1 MSQNLI
7 TLNLSD
13 NDYQE
18 IDAALTTL
26 EQHFTGFLKLSPD
39 ERKSILKMG
48 DKTEAFCRQ
57 TLMVAGQNM
66 QNIPASLSL
75 SEAETDLK
83 SLDQLRPRLHRLREL
98 LGKGDD
104 TEMALGSDIYA
115 FSLDAYALLK
125 VTGKGASLEV
135 LRQAMSV
142 RFNRGSKPKTEPAAV
157 PNP

>member
-13 NDYQE
+13 SAFNE

-26 EQHFTGFLKLSPD
+26 ENHFTGFLKLSPD

-48 DKTEAFCRQ
+48 DKTEVFCRQ
-57 TLMVAGQNM
+57 TIMVAEQNT
-66 QNIPASLSL
+66 QNLPASLML
-75 SEAETDLK
+75 GEAQADLH
-83 SLDQLRPRLHRLREL
+83 SLDQLRPRLHRLRVL

-104 TEMALGSDIYA
+104 TEMALGSDVYA
-115 FSLDAYALLK
+115 FCLDAYALLK
-125 VTGKGASLEV
+125 ITGKGANLEV

-142 RFNRGSKPKTEPAAV
+142 RFNRGGKAKTEPAAA
-157 PNP
+157 PNG

>member
-13 NDYQE
+13 SAFNE

-26 EQHFTGFLKLSPD
+26 EQHFAGFLKLSPE
-39 ERKSILKMG
+39 ERKSMLKMG

-57 TLMVAGQNM
+57 TLMVAEQNT
-66 QNIPASLSL
+66 QHLPASLMMG
-75 SEAETDLK
+75 EAQTDLR

-115 FSLDAYALLK
+115 FCLGAYASLK

-142 RFNRGSKPKTEPAAV
+142 RFNRGSKAKTEPTVA
-157 PNP
+157 PNG

>member
-13 NDYQE
+13 SSFNE
-18 IDAALTTL
+18 IDAALATL
-26 EQHFTGFLKLSPD
+26 EQHFSGFLKLSPD

-57 TLMVAGQNM
+57 TIMVAEQNT
-66 QNIPASLSL
+66 QNLPASLSL
-75 SEAETDLK
+75 SEAQTDMK

-142 RFNRGSKPKTEPAAV
+142 RFNRGSKSKIEPVVA
-157 PNP
+157 PNG